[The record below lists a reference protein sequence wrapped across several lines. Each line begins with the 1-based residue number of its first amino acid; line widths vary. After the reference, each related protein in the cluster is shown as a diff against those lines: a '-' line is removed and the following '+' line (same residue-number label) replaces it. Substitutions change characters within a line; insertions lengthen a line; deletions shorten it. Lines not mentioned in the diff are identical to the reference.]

1 MKSLRHPATV
11 IAALALFVAL
21 GGGAAWASGLISG
34 SKIKNHSIAEKK
46 LTKKAI
52 RALHGARGARG
63 ARGATGAKG
72 ATGATGATGP
82 MGPAGQTGPAGPSNT
97 IRWNTSS
104 SVRDVVGTSSAP
116 DLSNLADRT
125 GIVTVAV
132 VGTLKIDG
140 ICWDDGTNTYA
151 ATFIETTQDGARSQ
165 GYSGSG
171 QTPLNVSDGP
181 VQISED
187 IANNASASNSFL
199 GPDDGSWA
207 AENAAGTVVFDGFG
221 NQAVPNLSGG
231 ANAQC
236 AFSGYLVEIAGS

>member
-1 MKSLRHPATV
+1 LRALSRETERCREARGGDKRITDQRLSGINGLASRPHPPKT
-11 IAALALFVAL
+11 
-21 GGGAAWASGLISG
+21 
-34 SKIKNHSIAEKK
+34 
-46 LTKKAI
+46 LTKLVAI
-52 RALHGARGARG
+52 SALHGARGARG
-63 ARGATGAKG
+63 PKGATGAKG
-72 ATGATGATGP
+72 AAGATGP

-104 SVRDVVGTSSAP
+104 HVRDVVGTSSAP

-125 GIVTVAV
+125 GIVTLAT
-132 VGTLKIDG
+132 VGTLKVDG

-165 GYSGSG
+165 GYASAG
-171 QTPLNVSDGP
+171 QTPLDVADGP

-187 IANNASASNSFL
+187 IANNASASSSFL

-207 AENAAGTVVFDGFG
+207 AENVSGTVVFDGFG
-221 NQAVPNLSGG
+221 NQAVPDLSGG